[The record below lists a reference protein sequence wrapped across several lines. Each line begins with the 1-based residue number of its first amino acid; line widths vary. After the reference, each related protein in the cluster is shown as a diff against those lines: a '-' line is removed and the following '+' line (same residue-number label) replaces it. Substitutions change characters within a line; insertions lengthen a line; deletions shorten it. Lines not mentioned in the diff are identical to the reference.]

1 MVPQHSGPAV
11 AVSPHTNSYRCE
23 MLVFTVAMGKR
34 PWLIVT
40 TGVVKT
46 IMLREV
52 ARMPDD
58 AYKKVVVVVDT
69 SSLHGW
75 AYLWHA
81 LIGSREPTA
90 LAVL

>member
-1 MVPQHSGPAV
+1 
-11 AVSPHTNSYRCE
+11 
-23 MLVFTVAMGKR
+23 MLAFTVAMGKR
-34 PWLIVT
+34 SWLIGT

-52 ARMPDD
+52 ARLPDD

>member
-1 MVPQHSGPAV
+1 
-11 AVSPHTNSYRCE
+11 
-23 MLVFTVAMGKR
+23 MGKR
-34 PWLIVT
+34 SWLIGT

-69 SSLHGW
+69 SSFHGW
-75 AYLWHA
+75 A
-81 LIGSREPTA
+81 
-90 LAVL
+90 